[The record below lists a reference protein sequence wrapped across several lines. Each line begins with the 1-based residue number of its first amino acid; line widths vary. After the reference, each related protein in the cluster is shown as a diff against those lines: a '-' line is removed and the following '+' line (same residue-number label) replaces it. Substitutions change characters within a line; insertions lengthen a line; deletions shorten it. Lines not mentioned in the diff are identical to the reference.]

1 MKTTNAGWLISLTKI
16 SFATAVLLA
25 VAKLAFAAE
34 HKQARVTEKFNDVRL
49 LSPHVQPRP
58 AVVND
63 NVHEGT
69 AVRTGTESRA
79 ELTFIDQTIARLGAN
94 TVFNVGGAGRTYDLS
109 SGAILMYA
117 PNSAGAVKVNTPVAT
132 AAVTGF
138 TAMVDAGRYT
148 KLIILEGDA
157 DIWLN
162 KHSGEHKHMHSGQL
176 ISIPPGATK
185 LPPVWDVDICKL
197 ISNGR
202 LITGFTKK
210 LPSWNLILAEC
221 ERQHEEQPGTNRVD
235 PTNIDALDQSE
246 NARPTPPPAPTRTPG
261 GGRRN

>member
-1 MKTTNAGWLISLTKI
+1 MKN
-16 SFATAVLLA
+16 LLRCFFVVGVVVGA
-25 VAKLAFAAE
+25 MHLLFAAE
-34 HKQARVTEKFNDVRL
+34 HKQARVTEKVNDVRL
-49 LSPHVQPRP
+49 LAPHVEPRP
-58 AVVND
+58 ATVND
-63 NVHEGT
+63 NVHEGS

-94 TVFNVGGAGRTYDLS
+94 TVFSVGGAGRNYDLS

-117 PNSAGAVKVNTPVAT
+117 PNGLGAVKIKTPVAT

-138 TAMVDAGRYT
+138 TAMADAGRYT
-148 KLIILEGDA
+148 KVIILEGDA
-157 DIWLN
+157 DIWLT

-202 LITGFTKK
+202 LITGFAKK

-221 ERQHEEQPGTNRVD
+221 ERQHQEQPTTNRVD
-235 PTNIDALDQSE
+235 PTNMDALDQSE
-246 NARPTPPPAPTRTPG
+246 SARPTPAPTRIPN
-261 GGRRN
+261 GGRGN

>member
-1 MKTTNAGWLISLTKI
+1 MKNFLRCFFIVGLVV
-16 SFATAVLLA
+16 FAINFLL
-25 VAKLAFAAE
+25 AAE
-34 HKQARVTEKFNDVRL
+34 HKQARVTEKVNDVRL
-49 LSPHVQPRP
+49 LAAHVQPRP
-58 AVVND
+58 AAVND

-94 TVFNVGGAGRTYDLS
+94 TVFNVGGQGRTYDLS

-138 TAMVDAGRYT
+138 TAMLDAGRYT

-157 DIWLN
+157 DIWLT

-210 LPSWNLILAEC
+210 LPSWNLILDVC
-221 ERQHEEQPGTNRVD
+221 DRQHQEQPDTKRVD
-235 PTNIDALDQSE
+235 PTNFDALDQSG
-246 NARPTPPPAPTRTPG
+246 NARPTPPPARPTPDG
-261 GGRRN
+261 GLFKR

>member
-1 MKTTNAGWLISLTKI
+1 MKNFLRCIFVIGVVVGAMH
-16 SFATAVLLA
+16 FLL
-25 VAKLAFAAE
+25 AAE
-34 HKQARVTEKFNDVRL
+34 HKEARVTEKVNDVRL
-49 LSPHVQPRP
+49 LAPRVQPRP
-58 AVVND
+58 AAVND
-63 NVHEGT
+63 NVREGS

-94 TVFNVGGAGRTYDLS
+94 TVFNVGGQGRTYDLS

-138 TAMVDAGRYT
+138 TAMVDAGHYT

-162 KHSGEHKHMHSGQL
+162 KHPGEHKQMHSGQL

-185 LPPVWDVDICKL
+185 LPPIWDVDICKL

-210 LPSWNLILAEC
+210 LPSWNLILAVC
-221 ERQHEEQPGTNRVD
+221 DRQHQEQPDTKRID
-235 PTNIDALDQSE
+235 PTNFDALDQSE
-246 NARPTPPPAPTRTPG
+246 NARPTPPPAPTRIPG
-261 GGRRN
+261 GGRGG